1 MKKVYRFTGL
11 ACPNCVRKLEEAM
24 KGTEGLI
31 SLGINFIT
39 GKLTV
44 EAEDSAFPSVIA
56 AILAAGKAIKPEFEI
71 KD

>member
-11 ACPNCVRKLEEAM
+11 ACPNCVKKLEE
-24 KGTEGLI
+24 LI